1 MMILSIDRLSII
13 NQGRVYLSAETTNE
27 MNEWISQI
35 RSVMTAVRSGG
46 GGTRVAN
53 PIKSPQTS
61 QPTTPVKKRPAPAK
75 PIDAIAATVSYSV
88 ANNTL
93 ISSTTT
99 STTATGVNSYTF
111 LSFFFFFFHFTPN
124 WLAHAPQNV
133 VVQLFWN
140 ANKSPDSRWPDV
152 HPLQPYADACT
163 LYMPRPHLQK
173 EKKKK
178 RPN

>member
-1 MMILSIDRLSII
+1 M
-13 NQGRVYLSAETTNE
+13 YLSAETTNE

-53 PIKSPQTS
+53 PIKSPQTT

-99 STTATGVNSYTF
+99 STTTATGVNSYTF
-111 LSFFFFFFHFTPN
+111 LSFFFFFLSFHPKLARTRPTKRRRPTVLKCKQKPRQPLTRCAPATTVRRCVYTVHATTAFT
-124 WLAHAPQNV
+124 
-133 VVQLFWN
+133 
-140 ANKSPDSRWPDV
+140 KR
-152 HPLQPYADACT
+152 
-163 LYMPRPHLQK
+163 K
-173 EKKKK
+173 EKKKTK
-178 RPN
+178 LS